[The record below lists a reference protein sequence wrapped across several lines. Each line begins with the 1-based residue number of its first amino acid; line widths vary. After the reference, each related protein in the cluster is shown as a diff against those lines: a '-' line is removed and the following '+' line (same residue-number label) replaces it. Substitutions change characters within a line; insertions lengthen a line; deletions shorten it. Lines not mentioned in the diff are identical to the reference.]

1 MKLFQ
6 NFTKV
11 VEIVP
16 PVNYTEKFHERIQI
30 LGDNDIHVVSVVS
43 NPMGKPKL
51 PALYTAQY
59 LMDYGFETIVHYP
72 LSGRSKVIVESDILQ
87 ASSMGVNTMLI
98 LSGDSHGQKLQES
111 TCMADTIKLVKDHN
125 IFAGVAAD
133 PNNINHEYLKAK
145 VKAGADY
152 FQTQPIF
159 TVDST
164 LRFLKEISRYE
175 LPVLLGMM
183 IPKSISHLAKL
194 YQIPGVVIPYEY
206 LGSFK
211 KINSK
216 EDFIINALVQVNKII
231 DAVKGIVDGVY
242 LSMPQS
248 MFKYIGE
255 IE

>member
-1 MKLFQ
+1 MKLFS

-30 LGDNDIHVVSVVS
+30 LGDNDIHVVSVAS
-43 NPMGKPKL
+43 NPMGKSKL

-72 LSGRSKVIVESDILQ
+72 LSGRSKVIVESDIFQ
-87 ASSMGVNTMLI
+87 AASMGVNTMLVM
-98 LSGDSHGQKLQES
+98 SGDSHGQEFQNS
-111 TCMADTIKLVKDHN
+111 MHMVDAIKLVKDHN
-125 IFAGVAAD
+125 IVIGVAAD

-159 TVDST
+159 TVDSA
-164 LRFLKEISRYE
+164 LRFLKEISRYN
-175 LPVLLGMM
+175 LPVLLGIM
-183 IPKSISHLAKL
+183 IPKSKNYLEKL
-194 YQIPGVVIPYEY
+194 SQIPGVVIPDEY
-206 LGSFK
+206 LKSFE
-211 KINSK
+211 KIYLDD
-216 EDFIINALVQVNKII
+216 DFMENTFEQANKII
-231 DAVKGIVDGVY
+231 DAVKEIVDGVY

>member
-1 MKLFQ
+1 MKLFSS
-6 NFTKV
+6 FTKV

-16 PVNYTEKFHERIQI
+16 PVDYIQKFHERIQI

-72 LSGRSKVIVESDILQ
+72 LLGRSKVIVESDILQ

-98 LSGDSHGQKLQES
+98 LSGDAHGQKFQS
-111 TCMADTIKLVKDHN
+111 GMCMVDAIKLVKDYN
-125 IFAGVAAD
+125 ITVGVAAD
-133 PNNINHEYLKAK
+133 PNNIDHEYLETK

-159 TVDST
+159 TVGCAS
-164 LRFLKEISRYE
+164 RFLEEISQYK
-175 LPVLLGMM
+175 LPVLMGIM
-183 IPKSISHLAKL
+183 IPKSISHLAKM

-216 EDFIINALVQVNKII
+216 EDFIINALAQVNRII
-231 DAVKGIVDGVY
+231 DTVKGIVDGVY

-248 MFKYIGE
+248 MFKYIEE

>member
-1 MKLFQ
+1 MKLFSK
-6 NFTKV
+6 FTKV

-16 PVNYTEKFHERIQI
+16 PVDYTPKFHERIQI

-72 LSGRSKVIVESDILQ
+72 LSGRSKVIVASDIFQ
-87 ASSMGVNTMLI
+87 AASMGVNTMLVM
-98 LSGDSHGQKLQES
+98 SGDSHGQEVQS
-111 TCMADTIKLVKDHN
+111 GVCMADAIKLVKDHN
-125 IFAGVAAD
+125 IIVGVTAD
-133 PNNINHEYLKAK
+133 PNNIDHRYLEIK

-159 TVDST
+159 TVANA

-175 LPVLLGMM
+175 LPILMGIM

-194 YQIPGVVIPYEY
+194 YLIPGVVIPYEY

-216 EDFIINALVQVNKII
+216 EDFIINALVQTNKII